1 MLIEVLKSKIS
12 HATIT
17 QAELHYE
24 GSITIDADLLKAADI
39 IPGEKVH
46 VLNENTGDR
55 LETYVIAGNP
65 ASGVICLNGPAA
77 RQGFVGDRL
86 IILSYGLLEAAEGK
100 RLAPKIV
107 YLDSKNKIKKH

>member
-24 GSITIDADLLKAADI
+24 GSITIDSDLLKAAGI

-46 VLNENTGDR
+46 VLNESSGHR

-65 ASGVICLNGPAA
+65 DSGVICLNGPAA
-77 RQGFVGDRL
+77 RHGYVGDRL
-86 IILSYGLLEAAEGK
+86 IILSYALAEAEEAR
-100 RLAPKIV
+100 RLQPKIV
-107 YLDSKNKIKKH
+107 HLGPTNKIKKS

>member
-1 MLIEVLKSKIS
+1 MFIEVLKSKIG

-17 QAELHYE
+17 QAELYYE
-24 GSITIDADLLKAADI
+24 GSITIDSEILKAADL

-46 VLNENTGDR
+46 VLNESTGNR
-55 LETYVIAGNP
+55 IETYVIAGNP

-77 RQGFVGDRL
+77 RLGFVGDRL
-86 IILSYGLLEAAEGK
+86 IILSYGLLEAAEAR

-107 YLDSKNKIKKH
+107 YLDGKNKIKRS